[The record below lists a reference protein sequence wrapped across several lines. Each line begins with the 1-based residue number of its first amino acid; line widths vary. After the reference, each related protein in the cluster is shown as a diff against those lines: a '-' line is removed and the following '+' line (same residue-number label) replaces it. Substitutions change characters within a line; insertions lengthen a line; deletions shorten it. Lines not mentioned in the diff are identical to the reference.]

1 MGSIRKIKNTDWK
14 LNKNE
19 TELVT
24 KTLQHRAKGSTCAG
38 NLGESL
44 TQNQIFCIKYELCR

>member
-24 KTLQHRAKGSTCAG
+24 KTLQHRAKGSIYAG